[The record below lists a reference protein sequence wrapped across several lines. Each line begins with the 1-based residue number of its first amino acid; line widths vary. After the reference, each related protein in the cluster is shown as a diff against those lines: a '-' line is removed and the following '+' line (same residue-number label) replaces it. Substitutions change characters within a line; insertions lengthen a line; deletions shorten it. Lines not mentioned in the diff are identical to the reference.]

1 MSDGDI
7 EEKLKD
13 VVCCIKFIIILDNNG
28 KLIYSKYFTKKE
40 EEKQREF
47 EKQLCLQVK
56 NLNVSLDEL
65 DIFNFDEYNII
76 SKICDEIAIFI
87 GLNENDNECLGYN
100 FWKIFENCLGTIVN
114 EKYTRE
120 KMFENLDKIIVL
132 IDEMIDDGL
141 IVNTDSDN
149 LQKLISYQQESGSKF
164 ISFGSTDSSG
174 SSGGLFSSIFSSAKS
189 IFG

>member
-1 MSDGDI
+1 M
-7 EEKLKD
+7 LR
-13 VVCCIKFIIILDNNG
+13 VVVKFVIILDNNG

-40 EEKQREF
+40 EEKKREF

-65 DIFNFDEYNII
+65 DIFNMDDYNIL
-76 SKICDEIAIFI
+76 SKIYGEIAIFI
-87 GLNENDNECLGYN
+87 GLNEEDNECLGYN

-114 EKYTRE
+114 DNYTRE
-120 KMFENLDKIIVL
+120 KIFENLDKIVIL

-141 IVNTDSDN
+141 IVNTDSSN
-149 LQKLISYQQESGSKF
+149 LQKLILYQQESGSKF
-164 ISFGSTDSSG
+164 INFGSSENGG
-174 SSGGLFSSIFSSAKS
+174 SSGGLFSSIFSSARS